1 MFGFFRRKKHV
12 SLSPEVQLLWAELE
26 KFRVRCRG
34 RVEDERTIDA
44 VANEISTVLTV
55 QGNFATDLILKRGW
69 SPADAANMMIAEY
82 VSAEILSGKLHI
94 YRGMLSDK
102 GRSYLRLF
110 KVCTEKMIKSG
121 RMQAQQGYAG
131 IREFEQEIAAL
142 G

>member
-1 MFGFFRRKKHV
+1 
-12 SLSPEVQLLWAELE
+12 
-26 KFRVRCRG
+26 
-34 RVEDERTIDA
+34 
-44 VANEISTVLTV
+44 
-55 QGNFATDLILKRGW
+55 
-69 SPADAANMMIAEY
+69 MMIAEY